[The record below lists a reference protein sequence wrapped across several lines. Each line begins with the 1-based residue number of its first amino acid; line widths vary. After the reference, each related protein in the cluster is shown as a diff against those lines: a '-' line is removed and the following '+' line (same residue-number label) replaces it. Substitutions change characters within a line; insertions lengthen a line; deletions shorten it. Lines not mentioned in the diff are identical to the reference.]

1 MRKSKKKYKG
11 GRDETG
17 GKKRGEVERCR
28 ERERERER
36 IICRGWRRTKTAQN
50 TQTRIAIMAVRVV
63 QIRYR
68 VEGAAARA
76 RDPLKGLAV

>member
-28 ERERERER
+28 ERERER
-36 IICRGWRRTKTAQN
+36 IIYRGWRRTKTAQN